1 VGESRAAMPLVVARR
16 VIGRVESIAFLPP
29 PVAKT
34 GELCRIRRLDARVG
48 CCVTGTDCDSVQ
60 LAGKG
65 VAGRF
70 EVAGMS
76 GVVPGVDA

>member
-1 VGESRAAMPLVVARR
+1 MGELRAAMPLVVARR
-16 VIGRVESIAFLPP
+16 VIGRVESIVFLPP

-34 GELCRIRRLDARVG
+34 GELCRFRRVDARIG
-48 CCVTGTDCDSVQ
+48 CCVTATGCNSVQ

-65 VAGRF
+65 VAGRYG
-70 EVAGMS
+70 VAGMG